1 MQWLPHNICSKL
13 VIVITSLCLAEII
26 NKDQTV
32 VLSKFDVTFNG
43 NQTSLLM
50 EKQTSLLCI
59 NIIAV
64 FPFIM

>member
-1 MQWLPHNICSKL
+1 MQWLPHNICYKL

>member
-1 MQWLPHNICSKL
+1 MQWLPQNICSKL

-26 NKDQTV
+26 NKAQTV